1 MLHAPY
7 ARSAITAIFQM
18 PNIYQQRSQSVSDSE
33 SELENIAPVATTDA
47 DESIVLSDLVR
58 TGEASRLR
66 RRGALRLDHSH
77 ANQTI
82 QQRSFSPS
90 VIVVGSP
97 SWDSEPEDPP
107 VIQGVSR
114 VPRYTRT
121 RSQRSRRIGEEETR
135 YSLFC
140 GGDVSDTD
148 EGVDDR
154 ACTPF
159 VPSPLP
165 AYPASSSSSSP
176 PPVRHQRRKKR
187 TNGCGALLHMNA
199 MPRLRQGAWSAK
211 GDASCAVIDMEPY
224 YFDKEYVAKIVR
236 SACGCVRE
244 GVGCAVW

>member
-1 MLHAPY
+1 
-7 ARSAITAIFQM
+7 M
-18 PNIYQQRSQSVSDSE
+18 PNIYQQRSQPFSDSE
-33 SELENIAPVATTDA
+33 SEPENITQVATTDA
-47 DESIVLSDLVR
+47 DDSIVLSDLVR

-77 ANQTI
+77 AGQTI

-97 SWDSEPEDPP
+97 SWDSESEDPQ
-107 VIQGVSR
+107 VGQGVAR
-114 VPRYTRT
+114 VPRYTRA
-121 RSQRSRRIGEEETR
+121 RSQRSRRVGEEETR

-140 GGDVSDTD
+140 GGDVSDSD

-154 ACTPF
+154 TCSLF

-165 AYPASSSSSSP
+165 AYPASSSTSP

-199 MPRLRQGAWSAK
+199 IPRLRQGTWSAK

-224 YFDKEYVAKIVR
+224 YFDKESVAKIVR